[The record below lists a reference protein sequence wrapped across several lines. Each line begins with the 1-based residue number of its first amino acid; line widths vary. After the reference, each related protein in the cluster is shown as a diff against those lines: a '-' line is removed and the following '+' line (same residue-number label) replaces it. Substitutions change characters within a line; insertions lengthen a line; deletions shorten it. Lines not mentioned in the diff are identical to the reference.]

1 MAQERAPNLKI
12 PSSETLEIIRGKI
25 KETLSKIIPPNN
37 IDIEEDKKEIWKE
50 LSIVYFKY
58 DDEIWRH
65 AFRKVMIEL
74 YEKIGEVKWDEI
86 YNKIYARAH
95 PLK

>member
-1 MAQERAPNLKI
+1 MAQERAPNLNI
-12 PSSETLEIIRGKI
+12 PASGTLEIIRGRI
-25 KETLSKIIPPNN
+25 RETLVKIIPPDN
-37 IDIEEDKKEIWKE
+37 IDIEEDKNEIWNE

-58 DDEIWRH
+58 DNEIWRQ

-86 YNKIYARAH
+86 YNKIYREE
-95 PLK
+95 KT

>member
-12 PSSETLEIIRGKI
+12 PASRTLEIVRGKI
-25 KETLSKIIPPNN
+25 KETLIKIIPPNS
-37 IDIEEDKKEIWKE
+37 IDIEEEQKEIWKE
-50 LSIVYFKY
+50 LSVVYFKY
-58 DDEIWRH
+58 DNEVWRQ

-86 YNKIYARAH
+86 YNKIYGEE
-95 PLK
+95 KT

>member
-12 PSSETLEIIRGKI
+12 PASETLDSIRGKI
-25 KETLSKIIPPNN
+25 KKTLIQIIPPKSL
-37 IDIEEDKKEIWKE
+37 DVEEEKKEIWKE
-50 LSIVYFKY
+50 FSMVYFKY
-58 DDEIWRH
+58 DNEIWRQ

-86 YNKIYARAH
+86 YNKIYSEE
-95 PLK
+95 KT

>member
-1 MAQERAPNLKI
+1 MAQEHAPNLKI

-86 YNKIYARAH
+86 YNKIYGEE
-95 PLK
+95 KT